1 MSDYKVAG
9 KGFSRIDA
17 SDKVLGT
24 ARFAA
29 DNISTRTLIG
39 MIVGS
44 KHAYAK
50 VISVDVSKAIKI
62 PGVRV
67 VLTREDCPDNRFGG
81 SIKDRS
87 WFAKDGYVRFEG
99 DPVAAIA
106 AESREAAIAASEAI
120 EIKYKVLEPVVS
132 ALSARK
138 GEGPIIHKNWKNLNL
153 GPESDG
159 RVIARFEKGI
169 GELEEALEMSD
180 FVFEHTFQTSYVHA
194 AYLEPHACLV
204 EPSGD
209 GKVTILTSTQSP
221 FDIRN
226 GVCDALGLPHT
237 KVRVIPTEIGG
248 GFGAKIRST
257 VEHIVALLALK
268 TNRPIHYEMSRED
281 DHRIVNPRHPHVINI
296 KTGVTKDGKIIAR
309 DIDVTMDHGAYAD
322 AAPMQCSSKM
332 ALATSTYHIP
342 NFRIK
347 ACTTYTNGPVSGPV
361 RAPSGP
367 QYHYAMEVHTDI
379 IAREMGIDP
388 VEFRRKNALQPGD
401 KIVPSGGPYAD
412 GEYKEGSIRDVLEK
426 VVEEGDWGDPIDLD
440 PSLSAEGWV
449 PGRGIAFGYW
459 PGPGGAASC
468 SIRLNDDGSFHV
480 VGGSVNLTGSS
491 TSLCQL
497 AAEEL
502 GVGLDKVR
510 FDTGDTDTAPESI
523 RAAGSMVTRS
533 LGAAVLKA
541 AKDARS
547 KILKVASSK
556 LEANPEDLVI
566 EDGHVFVKSSP
577 DRSISLSAVA
587 KSAPQL
593 HGFILGEGE
602 SEAPPPCPIY
612 TAQIAEV
619 AVNPEIGEIKVL
631 RLLCAQ
637 DVGFAIN
644 PLSVAGQIEGAM
656 IQGMGMALL
665 EKLSQNL
672 DGKLSGESLHDYLLP
687 TSLDL
692 PKLEVFLLENPA
704 EGTPYGA
711 RGVGEPP
718 ICATAAAIGNAIQD
732 AVGATIFSIP
742 VSPDDIKEA
751 MGSLE
756 KVS

>member
-24 ARFAA
+24 ARFGA
-29 DNISTRTLIG
+29 DKTSSRTLIG

-44 KHAYAK
+44 KHAFAK
-50 VISVDVSKAIKI
+50 VLSIDVSKAIQI
-62 PGVRV
+62 PGVRA
-67 VLTREDCPDNRFGG
+67 VLTRENSPKNRFGG
-81 SIKDRS
+81 SIKDRT

-106 AESREAAIAASEAI
+106 AESREAAIAASEAL
-120 EIKYKVLEPVVS
+120 EIKYKVLAPVVS
-132 ALSARK
+132 ALDARN
-138 GEGPIIHKNWKNLNL
+138 GEGPIIHKEWKNLNL

-159 RVIARFEKGI
+159 RVIARFQKGI
-169 GELEEALEMSD
+169 GNIEEGFENSD
-180 FVFEHTFQTSYVHA
+180 FIFEHTFQTGYVHA
-194 AYLEPHACLV
+194 AYIEPHACLV

-209 GKVTILTSTQSP
+209 GKVTIWTSTQSP
-221 FDIRN
+221 YDIRN
-226 GVCDALGLPHT
+226 GVCDALQLPHT

-281 DHRIVNPRHPHVINI
+281 DHRAVNPRHPHVISI
-296 KTGVTKDGKIIAR
+296 KTGVSKDGEIIAR
-309 DIDVTMDHGAYAD
+309 DIDVTMGHGAYAD
-322 AAPMQCSSKM
+322 GAPMQCSSKM
-332 ALATSTYHIP
+332 ALATATYNIP
-342 NFRIK
+342 NFHIK

-379 IAREMGIDP
+379 VAREIGIDP

-401 KIVPSGGPYAD
+401 KIVPSGGPYSD
-412 GEYKEGSIRDVLEK
+412 GEYKEGSISAVLEK
-426 VVEEGDWGDPIDLD
+426 VVKEGDWGSPIEIDS
-440 PSLSAEGWV
+440 SLISEGWL

-468 SIRLNDDGSFHV
+468 TIRLNDDGSFHL

-510 FDTGDTDTAPESI
+510 FDSGDTDTAPESI

-556 LEANPEDLVI
+556 LEANPDDLQI
-566 EDGHVFVKSSP
+566 ENGLVFVQSSP

-587 KSAPQL
+587 KSAPQ
-593 HGFILGEGE
+593 ILGYIIGEGE

-619 AVNPEIGEIKVL
+619 AVNPEIGEVKVL
-631 RLLCAQ
+631 RLVCVQ

-656 IQGMGMALL
+656 IQGMGIALL
-665 EKLSQNL
+665 EELSQNL
-672 DGKLSGESLHDYLLP
+672 EGKLSGESLHDYLLP

-704 EGTPYGA
+704 KGTPYGA

-732 AVGATIFSIP
+732 AVGTTVFSIP
-742 VSPDDIKEA
+742 VSPDNLKEA
-751 MGSLE
+751 IDSLE